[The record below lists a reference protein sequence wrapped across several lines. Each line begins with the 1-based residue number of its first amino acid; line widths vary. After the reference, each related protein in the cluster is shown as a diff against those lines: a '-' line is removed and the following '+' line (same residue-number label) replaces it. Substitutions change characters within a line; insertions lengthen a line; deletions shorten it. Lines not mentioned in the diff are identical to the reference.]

1 MYMRVRSFRG
11 LLRLVPNAGW
21 SPAWDGF
28 SRWKRMFRH
37 VYCRQPRRHRV
48 PHNTMLHLRRCAL
61 PRWLQALKNGCWTCV
76 GGTSCLAPVRKHG
89 LVWEHALALALML
102 LPLWV
107 LLLVVRVR
115 VLELVLML
123 VLMLE
128 PTLSAMK
135 LHVHPQAMTL
145 HRRLVWATTLA
156 VISTRNQPSKGAQ

>member
-1 MYMRVRSFRG
+1 
-11 LLRLVPNAGW
+11 
-21 SPAWDGF
+21 
-28 SRWKRMFRH
+28 MFRH

-48 PHNTMLHLRRCAL
+48 HYNTMLHLRRCAL